1 MNNLKIQKREMGGL
15 RLAVGSV
22 KNASGI
28 SGRSMATTRQLQLH
42 QLHQLQPQLQL
53 QLPRYNYNNINYSY
67 NYNYT
72 TLQHNSH
79 SYNYNYHV
87 TTTTTST
94 TATTTTTPHY
104 TTLHPAVV
112 VRWPLQTLQKAQLQ
126 PPFDRAV
133 RSAIHASHQ
142 FTSSIVSRVWNFRH
156 RLGRYCWW

>member
-1 MNNLKIQKREMGGL
+1 MGGL

-72 TLQHNSH
+72 TLHHTTS
-79 SYNYNYHV
+79 SSCGEV
-87 TTTTTST
+87 TTANTPKST
-94 TATTTTTPHY
+94 TPTTFRSSGSLCHSCITPIHFFHSFPCLKLSPPPWAVLLVIV
-104 TTLHPAVV
+104 TLKPTIQSFKFK
-112 VRWPLQTLQKAQLQ
+112 L
-126 PPFDRAV
+126 F
-133 RSAIHASHQ
+133 
-142 FTSSIVSRVWNFRH
+142 N
-156 RLGRYCWW
+156 